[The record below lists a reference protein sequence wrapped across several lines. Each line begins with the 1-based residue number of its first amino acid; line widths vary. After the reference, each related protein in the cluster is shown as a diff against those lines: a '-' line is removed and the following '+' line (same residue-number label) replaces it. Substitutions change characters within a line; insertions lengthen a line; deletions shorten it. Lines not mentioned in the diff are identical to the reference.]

1 MVGERN
7 VVFLVILHL
16 VRRASKK
23 LIQLP
28 LIEFAMIKT
37 PFPAAS
43 TVYMYICMYVYVCMY
58 VCMYMY
64 VCVCMYVR
72 GCMYNMCTY
81 VGKVYVQKYG
91 CCLSMATP
99 GTTPLLPSPR
109 EHTRGSHSC
118 FGGGLGR
125 RPNFRYSCLRKLTNT
140 FTPPRLA

>member
-43 TVYMYICMYVYVCMY
+43 TVCMYVC

-64 VCVCMYVR
+64 VYMYVHVCMYVCMYVR
-72 GCMYNMCTY
+72 GCMYSMWMYVCT
-81 VGKVYVQKYG
+81 VYVQKYG

-109 EHTRGSHSC
+109 EHTHTWKPFLFWWCSWTEA
-118 FGGGLGR
+118 
-125 RPNFRYSCLRKLTNT
+125 KLSLLMLEEAN
-140 FTPPRLA
+140 